1 MPNQIKTSPA
11 ESLLALFAGSDR
23 AAAILGDLTEMAATR
38 GRLWFVA
45 AYARTL
51 VSFTWRIVLAL
62 FVADI
67 GRQMIFDLFH
77 LYIGH
82 TPAAWRNAT
91 GSWLDLLNSSGP
103 LLACIM
109 STLWFVLPFAV
120 IRYGVRDRF
129 VRLTAAVAVGT
140 TLAFLCIP
148 WASLACAAATL
159 VLATA
164 AFTSSTWRKP
174 LEVLL
179 WTGAAGVL
187 TIAAADAFRLGF
199 HPQPGIERTLAS
211 YAQILTFQGSLL
223 VAAFVCSRLHR
234 WLLEPAAGNAASA

>member
-1 MPNQIKTSPA
+1 
-11 ESLLALFAGSDR
+11 
-23 AAAILGDLTEMAATR
+23 
-38 GRLWFVA
+38 
-45 AYARTL
+45 
-51 VSFTWRIVLAL
+51 
-62 FVADI
+62 
-67 GRQMIFDLFH
+67 MIFDLFH

-82 TPAAWRNAT
+82 TPAVWRNAT

-120 IRYGVRDRF
+120 LRYGRRDRF
-129 VRLTAAVAVGT
+129 VQLTFAVAIGT
-140 TLAFLCIP
+140 TLAFLSIP

-159 VLATA
+159 VLAAA

-179 WTGAAGVL
+179 WTGAAGIL

-199 HPQPGIERTLAS
+199 HPQPGIERTLVS

>member
-82 TPAAWRNAT
+82 TPVAWRNAT

-120 IRYGVRDRF
+120 IRYGRRDRF
-129 VRLTAAVAVGT
+129 VQLTFAVAVGT

-159 VLATA
+159 VLAAA

-179 WTGAAGVL
+179 WTGAAGIL
-187 TIAAADAFRLGF
+187 TIAAATEGRMRIPLLLAHGHTLLGRNASALLF
-199 HPQPGIERTLAS
+199 QAALLA
-211 YAQILTFQGSLL
+211 
-223 VAAFVCSRLHR
+223 VAFVCSRLHR
-234 WLLEPAAGNAASA
+234 WLLAAPAART